1 MTMRRYWF
9 QIKATNQ
16 IQSVWAVSFTEAK
29 VKAARMYLPQWQG
42 IEWLDL
48 DRSDHSPNP

>member
-1 MTMRRYWF
+1 MSHRRYWF

-16 IQSVWAVSFTEAK
+16 IQSIWAVSFMEAK
-29 VKAARMYLPQWQG
+29 AKAALMYLPHWRG

-48 DRSDHSPNP
+48 Q

>member
-1 MTMRRYWF
+1 MVSHRRYWF

-29 VKAARMYLPQWQG
+29 AKAALMYLPQWRG

-48 DRSDHSPNP
+48 Q

>member
-1 MTMRRYWF
+1 MSLRRFWF
-9 QIKATNQ
+9 QIKSTKQ

-29 VKAARMYLPQWQG
+29 AKAALMYLPHWRG

-48 DRSDHSPNP
+48 Q